1 MSDAVVLI
9 PMKVFVTATDT
20 LDGMHL
26 NPTAVNF
33 PVAVT
38 SVILRPLPRRLH
50 ASPLLRVCNNCIKQT
65 ARAHQH
71 VRSPNYRSLH

>member
-9 PMKVFVTATDT
+9 PTKVLMTATNT
-20 LDGMHL
+20 LNGMHL

-38 SVILRPLPRRLH
+38 SVILQPLPRRLH
-50 ASPLLRVCNNCIKQT
+50 ASPLCNNCIKQT